1 MKFVVAVVI
10 YRLHQFVLHNILNQ
24 KEKKWYNIDENK
36 YQEEEEMFKRF
47 FENFRKPK
55 DNFGGRFMLKS
66 MNKGH
71 EKLASWGR
79 SYINIENDYTVLDL
93 GCGGGANIEYFLTK
107 AKKVYGID
115 HSETSVKMSSEINK
129 EAIESGRCEILLK
142 DVNSLPFEDESID
155 IVTAFETIYFWNDIE
170 ECFKEIYRVLKKGG
184 QFLICNEASSMKRRD
199 VKKIA
204 DMIDMQV
211 YTPED
216 LTKMLEKLGFNCEYH
231 LDRKKQV
238 VFIARK

>member
-1 MKFVVAVVI
+1 
-10 YRLHQFVLHNILNQ
+10 
-24 KEKKWYNIDENK
+24 
-36 YQEEEEMFKRF
+36 MFKSF
-47 FENFRKPK
+47 LENFKNPK
-55 DNFGGRFMLKS
+55 DNFGGRFILKS

-71 EKLASWGR
+71 EKLAKWGR
-79 SYINIENDYTVLDL
+79 SYIKIEKEYTVLDL

-115 HSETSVKMSSEINK
+115 HSETSVKMASEINK
-129 EAIESGRCEILLK
+129 EAIESGRCGIFLG
-142 DVNSLPFEDESID
+142 DVRSLPFEDESID

-184 QFLICNEASSMKRRD
+184 QFLICNEASSKERRD
-199 VKKIA
+199 VRKISNI
-204 DMIDMQV
+204 IDMEV
-211 YTPED
+211 YTPDD
-216 LTKMLEKLGFNCEYH
+216 LSKMLEKLGFKFEYY

>member
-1 MKFVVAVVI
+1 
-10 YRLHQFVLHNILNQ
+10 
-24 KEKKWYNIDENK
+24 
-36 YQEEEEMFKRF
+36 MFKRF

-79 SYINIENDYTVLDL
+79 SYINIENDYIVLDL
-93 GCGGGANIEYFLTK
+93 GCGGGRNIEYFLTK

-115 HSETSVKMSSEINK
+115 HSETSVKMAREINK
-129 EAIESGRCEILLK
+129 EAIESGRCGIFLG
-142 DVNSLPFEDESID
+142 DVRSLPFEDESID

-170 ECFKEIYRVLKKGG
+170 ECFKEIYGVLKKGG
-184 QFLICNEASSMKRRD
+184 QFLICNEVSSMKRRD
-199 VKKIA
+199 VKKLA
-204 DMIDMQV
+204 HMIEMEV
-211 YTPED
+211 YTPYD
-216 LTKMLEKLGFNCEYH
+216 LTKMLGKLGFNFEYH
-231 LDRKKQV
+231 LDRKQQV